1 MVQGKTVSVLVLLL
15 SLLIS
20 IFSLIYA
27 YCFLELNVNDWI
39 ALGSLLLLGWIF
51 MLSSL
56 GEILKVLRQPKL
68 KIVRSYVD
76 IKNEGTTGEFKDVYC
91 VIENAGGEKATDCEI
106 EVTVENHNSYCLGC
120 GTFDLKPDKKKPIR
134 FQQIIKSTGKTS
146 DTSEKSPTLIIGH
159 VYECEVTFYGK
170 NFRKK
175 TRHLKLDLSS
185 WENVGIILD
194 C

>member
-1 MVQGKTVSVLVLLL
+1 LEVADWIPLI
-15 SLLIS
+15 SLLVFAGVFMIS
-20 IFSLIYA
+20 
-27 YCFLELNVNDWI
+27 
-39 ALGSLLLLGWIF
+39 G
-51 MLSSL
+51 L

-76 IKNEGTTGEFKDVYC
+76 VKSEGTTG
-91 VIENAGGEKATDCEI
+91 ATDCEI
-106 EVTVENHNSYCLGC
+106 EVTVENHSSYCLRG

-146 DTSEKSPTLIIGH
+146 DASEKSPILSIGH

-175 TRHLKLDLSS
+175 THHLKLDLSS
-185 WENVGIILD
+185 WETVGIILD